1 MVHPFISIR
10 LSCRSFPFLLRSAPK
25 PVAVAAGKGGI
36 GIAWDSIV
44 SPGRLSAFPTV
55 IVTGHHILPVS
66 RCRCQRRHRYSARSG
81 LLRIVAVVA
90 VIGGRGIRLDRA
102 LLCISRRRCHRRHR
116 HSADFIMC
124 RLPYWSVPLSKAA
137 LAFGRL
143 IACLAQSFLC
153 KSRLWRWRRC
163 CKFVA
168 SPLCFILERCGVLLG
183 QLIWGML

>member
-102 LLCISRRRCHRRHR
+102 LLCISHCRCHRRRWHLAGLLLAVCPPHVRRSRCQRRRWHLAGLLLVSLSRSSVRVGYGAGGGAASLWHR
-116 HSADFIMC
+116 RFA
-124 RLPYWSVPLSKAA
+124 LYWKGAA
-137 LAFGRL
+137 
-143 IACLAQSFLC
+143 CYWDS
-153 KSRLWRWRRC
+153 
-163 CKFVA
+163 
-168 SPLCFILERCGVLLG
+168 
-183 QLIWGML
+183 